1 MPADM
6 PSDSELEAT
15 ASLGVTFAWALAGV
29 AAAFVLATIL
39 SVTVRRIGRRSP
51 LAREMS
57 LRMRRPTRVLL
68 MVVAVALAV
77 RYSADPD
84 EPWLPVLQHLLLI
97 AGIVAF
103 TWLVGAFAFVVE
115 DRVLARVPLDVADNR
130 HARRLRTQVTIV
142 RRLTVAVLVVCG
154 AAGVLLT
161 FPEARAAG
169 ASLFASAG
177 LLSIVAGL
185 AAQTSL
191 ANVFAGMQIAFT
203 DAIRVDDVVVLE
215 GEWGR
220 IEEITLTYVV
230 VHVWD
235 DRRLILPST
244 YFTTTPFQN
253 WTRRSAELLGTV
265 ELDLDFQV
273 SFRAMRAE
281 LDRLLARTELWDERV
296 GILQVTDAV
305 GGTVRVRVLVSAVD
319 APTLFDLR
327 CFVRE
332 GLVEWLQTEAPHA
345 LPRTRLEGLARGGGF
360 LAEPGLPPLEA
371 ASEGAAEGARE
382 DAAAAPGG
390 AQDGEARPAAVSAET
405 PGAPAAPGR
414 EPAKRPEERQHER
427 QHEREPEPR
436 TERRRTPARRS
447 VRVRLAPDG
456 GSSPAAPED
465 PTVLVAPPGF
475 RRRHGAGP
483 EATPAEASAAMAAGE
498 TVVLGAVQAP
508 GAPATAA
515 EDGGGAERSALF
527 TGSLAA
533 VERSRHFSGPPEEV
547 VRERE
552 LRAERDPTVEAAPV
566 GDGHAGPG
574 GRTTGATAVAT
585 RDAGHDEAHGTPHDE
600 ARDTLHDDAGREP

>member
-29 AAAFVLATIL
+29 AAAFLLATVL

-57 LRMRRPTRVLL
+57 LRMRRPTRALL
-68 MVVAVALAV
+68 MVVAVGLAV

-84 EPWLPVLQHLLLI
+84 EPWLPALQHLLLI

-103 TWLVGAFAFVVE
+103 TWVVGAFAFVVE

-154 AAGVLLT
+154 AAAVLLT

-244 YFTTTPFQN
+244 YFTSTPFQN

-281 LDRLLARTELWDERV
+281 LDRLLARTELWDQRV

-305 GGTVRVRVLVSAVD
+305 GGMVRVRVLVSAAD

-332 GLVEWLQTEAPHA
+332 GLVEWLQREAPHA
-345 LPRTRLEGLARGGGF
+345 LPRTRLEGAPQGGGF
-360 LAEPGLPPLEA
+360 LAEPALPRL
-371 ASEGAAEGARE
+371 EGA
-382 DAAAAPGG
+382 AAAAPESTAGRAEGG
-390 AQDGEARPAAVSAET
+390 VGEGAEHRADAHADVDGARVGAAAAAERPAGQA
-405 PGAPAAPGR
+405 PGAAAGAEPG
-414 EPAKRPEERQHER
+414 ERPERRHE
-427 QHEREPEPR
+427 HEPR

-447 VRVRLAPDG
+447 VRVRVAPQDG
-456 GSSPAAPED
+456 GSSPATPED
-465 PTVLVAPPGF
+465 PTVLVPPPSS
-475 RRRHGAGP
+475 RRRADHVPGAVP
-483 EATPAEASAAMAAGE
+483 ESAAAAMAAGE
-498 TVVLGAVQAP
+498 TVLLGAVE
-508 GAPATAA
+508 APAARVPAA
-515 EDGGGAERSALF
+515 DDGGGAERSALF
-527 TGSLAA
+527 TGSVEA
-533 VERSRHFSGPPEEV
+533 VERSRAFSGPSEEV

-552 LRAERDPTVEAAPV
+552 LRAERDPTVEAAPAAEPA
-566 GDGHAGPG
+566 DGGTAQLPRVD
-574 GRTTGATAVAT
+574 GRAPRVP
-585 RDAGHDEAHGTPHDE
+585 DA
-600 ARDTLHDDAGREP
+600 DDAGRES

>member
-1 MPADM
+1 MSDAM

-29 AAAFVLATIL
+29 VAAFLLATIV

-57 LRMRRPTRVLL
+57 LRMRRATRALL

-84 EPWLPVLQHLLLI
+84 EPWLPALQHLLLI

-142 RRLTVAVLVVCG
+142 RRLTVAILVVCG
-154 AAGVLLT
+154 AAAVLLT

-244 YFTTTPFQN
+244 YFTSTPFQN

-265 ELDLDFQV
+265 ELDLDFRV

-281 LDRLLARTELWDERV
+281 LDRLLARTPLWDERV

-332 GLVEWLQTEAPHA
+332 GLVEWLQTEAPQA
-345 LPRTRLEGLARGGGF
+345 LPRTRLEGVAAGGLGQP
-360 LAEPGLPPLEA
+360 ALPPLEA
-371 ASEGAAEGARE
+371 GAQAGAGADGIGGTAAEHPAEPASGP
-382 DAAAAPGG
+382 AAGPEQKPAAGPE
-390 AQDGEARPAAVSAET
+390 QRPA
-405 PGAPAAPGR
+405 G
-414 EPAKRPEERQHER
+414 EPERRPR
-427 QHEREPEPR
+427 EREHEPR
-436 TERRRTPARRS
+436 TERRRTPPRRS
-447 VRVRLAPDG
+447 VRVRVAPPDG

-465 PTVLVAPPGF
+465 PTVLVAPPSS
-475 RRRHGAGP
+475 RRRADRVPGVLHGAV
-483 EATPAEASAAMAAGE
+483 ADAAAEAMAAGE
-498 TVVLGAVQAP
+498 TVVLGAVQV
-508 GAPATAA
+508 PATPAVPA
-515 EDGGGAERSALF
+515 PDDGGGAERSALF
-527 TGSLAA
+527 TGSVAA
-533 VERSRHFSGPPEEV
+533 VERSRQFSGPPEEV

-552 LRAERDPTVEAAPV
+552 LRAHQDPTVEAAPPAES
-566 GDGHAGPG
+566 G
-574 GRTTGATAVAT
+574 TAVLP
-585 RDAGHDEAHGTPHDE
+585 RVED
-600 ARDTLHDDAGREP
+600 DDAGREP

>member
-15 ASLGVTFAWALAGV
+15 ASLGVTFAWALGGV
-29 AAAFVLATIL
+29 AAAFVLATVM

-84 EPWLPVLQHLLLI
+84 EPWLPALQHVLLV
-97 AGIVAF
+97 AGIVVF

-130 HARRLRTQVTIV
+130 HARRIRTQITIV

-244 YFTTTPFQN
+244 YFTSTPFQN

-345 LPRTRLEGLARGGGF
+345 LPRTRLEGVPHGGGF
-360 LAEPGLPPLEA
+360 LAEPTLPPLAGTQAGAAALSAGAADGAAQGALAAGAASGGAEDHETREA
-371 ASEGAAEGARE
+371 AAEASR
-382 DAAAAPGG
+382 
-390 AQDGEARPAAVSAET
+390 
-405 PGAPAAPGR
+405 APAAAGR
-414 EPAKRPEERQHER
+414 EPAELPQERPDGRSEERP
-427 QHEREPEPR
+427 HEREREPR

-447 VRVRLAPDG
+447 VRVRVKPDG

-465 PTVLVAPPGF
+465 PTVLVASPGS
-475 RRRHGAGP
+475 RRRADGARGAG
-483 EATPAEASAAMAAGE
+483 AEAAPAAGE

-508 GAPATAA
+508 DAHETAA

-533 VERSRHFSGPPEEV
+533 VERSRPFSGPAEEV

-552 LRAERDPTVEAAPV
+552 LRAERDPTVEAAPAS
-566 GDGHAGPG
+566 DGGAEPA
-574 GRTTGATAVAT
+574 GRTTGATAAT
-585 RDAGHDEAHGTPHDE
+585 Q
-600 ARDTLHDDAGREP
+600 DDAGREP

>member
-1 MPADM
+1 MPADLPADL
-6 PSDSELEAT
+6 PSDLPSDAELEAT
-15 ASLGVTFAWALAGV
+15 ASLGVTFAWALGGV
-29 AAAFVLATIL
+29 AVAFVLATVM

-154 AAGVLLT
+154 AAAVLLT

-332 GLVEWLQTEAPHA
+332 GLVEWLQAEAPQ
-345 LPRTRLEGLARGGGF
+345 LPRAGR
-360 LAEPGLPPLEA
+360 A
-371 ASEGAAEGARE
+371 ASSPTSTRKVRPRRRCAAT
-382 DAAAAPGG
+382 AAATSSGDAVVV
-390 AQDGEARPAAVSAET
+390 PAAVAGNR
-405 PGAPAAPGR
+405 PKRAGVRGGR
-414 EPAKRPEERQHER
+414 
-427 QHEREPEPR
+427 PR
-436 TERRRTPARRS
+436 R
-447 VRVRLAPDG
+447 
-456 GSSPAAPED
+456 
-465 PTVLVAPPGF
+465 
-475 RRRHGAGP
+475 
-483 EATPAEASAAMAAGE
+483 
-498 TVVLGAVQAP
+498 
-508 GAPATAA
+508 
-515 EDGGGAERSALF
+515 
-527 TGSLAA
+527 
-533 VERSRHFSGPPEEV
+533 
-547 VRERE
+547 
-552 LRAERDPTVEAAPV
+552 LRACATVRGTMQPTSETISS
-566 GDGHAGPG
+566 
-574 GRTTGATAVAT
+574 R
-585 RDAGHDEAHGTPHDE
+585 
-600 ARDTLHDDAGREP
+600 